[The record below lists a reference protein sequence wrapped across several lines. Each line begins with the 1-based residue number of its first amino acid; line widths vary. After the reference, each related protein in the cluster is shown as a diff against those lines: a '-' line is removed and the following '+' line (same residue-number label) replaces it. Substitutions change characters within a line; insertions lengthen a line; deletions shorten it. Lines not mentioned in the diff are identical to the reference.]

1 MSKKRRG
8 SNCCKP
14 TCCEIPSCGCPTA
27 RVCCSSM
34 AVPTTA
40 YQMVSTPQLVYD
52 NVPASQFGMGSQY
65 PMYQHGGGYPDGGFC
80 GGSGFGGS
88 WIIIIILLLC
98 CCGGSG
104 FGGCNDG
111 CGDGCGSGF
120 GGSWIII
127 IILLLC
133 CCGGSGFGGGWC

>member
-8 SNCCKP
+8 NNCCQP

-52 NVPASQFGMGSQY
+52 NVPASQLGLGGY
-65 PMYQHGGGYPDGGFC
+65 PSAPYGGGYPDGGFC
-80 GGSGFGGS
+80 GGHGFGGS

-98 CCGGSG
+98 CCGGGSGYGG
-104 FGGCNDG
+104 FGC
-111 CGDGCGSGF
+111 
-120 GGSWIII
+120 
-127 IILLLC
+127 
-133 CCGGSGFGGGWC
+133 